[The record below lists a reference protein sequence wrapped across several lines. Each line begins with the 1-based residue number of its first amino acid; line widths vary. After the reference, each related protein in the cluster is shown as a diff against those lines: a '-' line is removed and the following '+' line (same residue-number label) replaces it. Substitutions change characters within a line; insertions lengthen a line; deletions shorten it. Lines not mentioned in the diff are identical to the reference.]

1 MYSIK
6 KLSDLYSVSRRV
18 SFETLMN
25 EEEEKF
31 ILAELKQ
38 EMFKNFIAS
47 GKVDFGT
54 NYILETKKE
63 IQDSCI
69 TYAMVLVEVE
79 IIKLNDTVPYFV
91 PKLPLSLDI
100 SVDTLRTALC
110 GDGYLKEELK
120 GMSEAKIRQ
129 IWKDRLE
136 ESVINQYKKVER
148 LGLYND

>member
-91 PKLPLSLDI
+91 PKLPLS
-100 SVDTLRTALC
+100 
-110 GDGYLKEELK
+110 
-120 GMSEAKIRQ
+120 
-129 IWKDRLE
+129 
-136 ESVINQYKKVER
+136 
-148 LGLYND
+148 

>member
-6 KLSDLYSVSRRV
+6 KLSDLYSVCRRV
-18 SFETLMN
+18 SFEASRT

-38 EMFKNFIAS
+38 EMFKTFIAS
-47 GKVDFGT
+47 DKVKFGT

-69 TYAMVLVEVE
+69 SYVMVLVEVE
-79 IIKLNDTVPYFV
+79 IVKVNEAIPFFV
-91 PKLPLSLDI
+91 PIFPLSLDI

-110 GDGYLKEELK
+110 GDGYLKEELER
-120 GMSEAKIRQ
+120 MSETEIRQ

-136 ESVINQYKKVER
+136 ESIINQYKKAER
-148 LGLYND
+148 LGLYHD

>member
-6 KLSDLYSVSRRV
+6 KLSDLYSVSRKV
-18 SFETLMN
+18 SFESLIN

-31 ILAELKQ
+31 ILAELEQ

-47 GKVDFGT
+47 GKIEFGT

-63 IQDSCI
+63 IQDFCVV
-69 TYAMVLVEVE
+69 YVMALVEVE
-79 IIKLNDTVPYFV
+79 IVKLNDTVPCFV

-100 SVDTLRTALC
+100 GVDTLRTALC
-110 GDGYLKEELK
+110 GDGYLKEELER
-120 GMSEAKIRQ
+120 MSEAEIRQ
-129 IWKDRLE
+129 VWKDRIE
-136 ESVINQYKKVER
+136 EGIINQYKKVER